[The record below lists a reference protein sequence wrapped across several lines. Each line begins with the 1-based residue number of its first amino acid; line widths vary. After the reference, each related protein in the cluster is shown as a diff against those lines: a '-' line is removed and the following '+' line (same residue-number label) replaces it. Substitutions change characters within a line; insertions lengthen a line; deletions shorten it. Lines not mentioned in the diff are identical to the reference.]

1 MTRNRPVPEMS
12 SEDRSFIRSLI
23 VYEDED
29 LIAFNK
35 PSGLPVQDGRGIDRS
50 LDSLLGAFARSNGKR
65 PRLVHRLDAGTSGI
79 VIVARTQPAAAFLSE
94 EFAERRTR
102 KAYVAIVGGTVPS
115 GKSGVIDMPLIQ
127 VQELGR
133 ARMIV
138 ARADRKGALA
148 SRTGWE
154 LLEQRGEYGM
164 LRLYPE
170 TGRMHQIRIH
180 LADAG
185 CPILG
190 DALYGA
196 GKEDGSRLMLHA
208 LSLEIRRPSGD
219 VLVLRAG
226 VPADFTGIANRLGFE
241 CFSTV
246 AESHETP
253 ADDDPG

>member
-1 MTRNRPVPEMS
+1 MTRNRPVPEVS
-12 SEDRSFIRSLI
+12 PEDRQFIQSLI

-65 PRLVHRLDAGTSGI
+65 PRLVHRLDAGTSGM
-79 VIVARTQPAAAFLSE
+79 VIVAKTQPAAAFLSA

-102 KAYVAIVGGTVPS
+102 KTYVAIVGGRIPS
-115 GKSGVIDMPLIQ
+115 EKSGMIDVPLIK
-127 VQELGR
+127 VQEAGR
-133 ARMIV
+133 VRMIA

-154 LLEQRGEYGM
+154 LLEKREGYGM
-164 LRLYPE
+164 LRLHPE

-180 LADAG
+180 LANAG
-185 CPILG
+185 CPIIG
-190 DALYGA
+190 DPIYGN

-208 LSLEIRRPSGD
+208 LSLKIRKPSGD
-219 VLVLRAG
+219 VLELI
-226 VPADFTGIANRLGFE
+226 ADIPTDFAEIANGLGFE
-241 CFSTV
+241 ACPS
-246 AESHETP
+246 AAASH
-253 ADDDPG
+253 